1 MEEKEKSRDL
11 PDFSKDGSVHVTD
24 EIINTATHMVG
35 GFFALFGTALLIVS
49 AAAEGKVWHMVSF
62 GVYGL
67 SLIALFVA
75 SSLHHGVNLS
85 KRLNDVFRL
94 FDYIAIYLLIAGT
107 YTPLCLV
114 VQRNKWGW
122 TLFGVVWALT
132 AIGITIKSIY
142 PELPRWVS
150 NTFYIG
156 IGWVGAILIV
166 RSIPVIGWGGFALI
180 LSGGVVYTAGAM
192 VYYFERPNPVPGK
205 FGFHEIWHLF
215 VLTGAVLHY
224 LFMYFIVLPL
234 G

>member
-1 MEEKEKSRDL
+1 MKEKDNTRNL
-11 PDFSKDGSVHVTD
+11 PAYSKDGSVHVTD

-49 AAAEGKVWHMVSF
+49 AAGEGKVWHVVSF
-62 GVYGL
+62 AVYGV
-67 SLIALFVA
+67 SLISLFVA

-166 RSIPVIGWGGFALI
+166 RSIPIIGWGGFALI
-180 LSGGVVYTAGAM
+180 LAGGVVYTVGAM
-192 VYYFERPNPVPGK
+192 IFYFERPNPVPGK

-234 G
+234 N